1 MLNLPHM
8 TEILD
13 HWDMWSSRN
22 WIGGLIADWKILDHW
37 DMWSS
42 RNFGFGLHAHH

>member
-1 MLNLPHM
+1 M
-8 TEILD
+8 ILD

-22 WIGGLIADWKILDHW
+22 NSSAGWILFTILDHW

-42 RNFGFGLHAHH
+42 RNFLL